1 MQEVI
6 KGIFKES
13 IALKETFLEKCLEQ
27 TLLLAKQTIEN
38 RLLRLLKKGKNSFFL
53 VMEGVLLMPNT

>member
-27 TLLLAKQTIEN
+27 TLLLAKQTIETIKEG
-38 RLLRLLKKGKNSFFL
+38 KKLPFFW
-53 VMEGVLLMPNT
+53 